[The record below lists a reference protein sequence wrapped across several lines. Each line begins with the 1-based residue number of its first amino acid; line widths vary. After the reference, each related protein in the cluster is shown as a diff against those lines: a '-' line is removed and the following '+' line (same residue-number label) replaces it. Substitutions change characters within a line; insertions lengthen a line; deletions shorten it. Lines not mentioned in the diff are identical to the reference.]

1 MVNSDYVC
9 GLLLIPLFVSCGY
22 TGDNRGPGI
31 VLACTLVHFL
41 TIMTS
46 KPDPLGNAQRKF
58 TELMFATA
66 AGLSIGVLAGGPP
79 EMSIPA
85 SVLAILGDLTC
96 WTEGE
101 KSINAVDTI
110 PLEERG
116 GIQRVGDIVFTKKG
130 PILS

>member
-1 MVNSDYVC
+1 M
-9 GLLLIPLFVSCGY
+9 
-22 TGDNRGPGI
+22 
-31 VLACTLVHFL
+31 
-41 TIMTS
+41 MS
-46 KPDPLGNAQRKF
+46 KPDPLGNAQRRF
-58 TELMFATA
+58 TELMFVTA

-116 GIQRVGDIVFTKKG
+116 GIQRVGDIVFTKNG
-130 PILS
+130 PRLG

>member
-41 TIMTS
+41 VIMMS

-58 TELMFATA
+58 TELLFATA

-79 EMSIPA
+79 EMSISA
-85 SVLAILGDLTC
+85 SVLAILADIMC
-96 WTEGE
+96 WGEGE

-116 GIQRVGDIVFTKKG
+116 GMKQVGDIVFTKKG
-130 PILS
+130 PILM